1 MRRVLTGW
9 VLPLRLARRE
19 ALRSRGRSVL
29 VLVMV
34 GLPVMAVVAAAVVLR
49 TADVSSVESVERR
62 LGDAAAQVTVQPGT
76 TRVYQGADP
85 ERGGYGSEGTGDE
98 LGLDADEVDELLGGG
113 RDLLPVASGSY
124 RLVSGDGV
132 AQAEA
137 SEVDLRDPLTAG
149 LFRLTAGR
157 WPASPDEVVVN
168 QEVLDRGYAVGDRL
182 AGPDAS
188 APTPTVVGVA
198 ESTTLRALP
207 VVAGPTGSLGLDA
220 AGGPARWL
228 VGGAPVTWSDV
239 LRLNAEGAEVLSRA
253 VLLDPPDP
261 AEVPAEVTDLGGGP
275 DPAVVATL
283 SLVVAMVLLEVA
295 LLAGPAFAVGA
306 RRQARTLALLSSSG
320 GTPRQVRR
328 VVLAGAVVLG
338 AAAAGVGAVAGTLL
352 GVAVL
357 PLVQRLSAT
366 WFGPVD
372 VPWLLV
378 LGVAGLGVLSALM
391 AALVPAVLAS
401 RQDVVAVLAGRR
413 GEPRASRRSPVVGAA
428 LLVVGVAAAVVGALG
443 SGREV
448 LVAVAGVS
456 AVVGMVLLVPLV
468 LDLLGRVAGRLP
480 LALRYAVRDA
490 ARQRSRTAPAV
501 AAVAATVAAVVAL
514 GVGAASDEKEN
525 RTLYQ
530 AQLADG
536 SAVLGVGTD
545 DAGEDPGDDP
555 ATWVAVR
562 SLAERVVPDARL
574 TDVRGLL
581 GADSYVQLTGPDPD
595 VPLLSSY
602 GSVLGSDVLV
612 GDEAVDRLPGLSAAD
627 RETIRAG
634 LDSGRSVAFVD
645 EVPRTDRPV
654 EVGVQVLRIGDDGS
668 ETPVARADL
677 PAVLVEAPGTAV
689 PQLVLSD
696 AAARQLDR
704 PVRTVGVLVDGA
716 TISPEQEEQLVE
728 GMQAV
733 ATYANVYVERGYQ
746 GEDQALVV
754 LLVLGALGSVLV
766 LGGTL
771 TATFLA
777 LSEARSDLATLAAVG
792 ASPGTRRRVAAAYA
806 LVVGAVGAALGA
818 VVGLV
823 PGIAVAVPLTSAT
836 YGPVPTGP
844 YVDVPWLLVGGLV
857 VVLPVLTSALV
868 LATSRSRLPLVAR
881 AA

>member
-1 MRRVLTGW
+1 MGRLLTGW

-49 TADVSSVESVERR
+49 TSDVSSVESLDRR
-62 LGDAAAQVTVQPGT
+62 LGAAAAQVTVQPGT
-76 TRVYQGADP
+76 TRVFQGADP
-85 ERGGYGSEGTGDE
+85 ERGGYGSEGVGDE
-98 LGLDADEVDELLGGG
+98 LALDAREVDDLLGGG
-113 RDLLPVASGSY
+113 RALLPIATGSF
-124 RLVSGDGV
+124 RLTSGDGV

-137 SEVDLRDPLTAG
+137 TEVDLRDPLTAG
-149 LFRLTAGR
+149 LFRLADGR
-157 WPASPDEVVVN
+157 WPASADEVVVN
-168 QEVLDRGYAVGDRL
+168 EEVLDRGYALGDRL
-182 AGPDAS
+182 GSPDDA
-188 APTPTVVGVA
+188 APTPTIVGVA
-198 ESTTLRALP
+198 ESTTVRALP
-207 VVAGPTGSLGLDA
+207 VVAGPPGSLGVTSGD
-220 AGGPARWL
+220 GPARWL
-228 VGGAPVTWSDV
+228 VGGAPVTWDDV
-239 LRLNAEGAEVLSRA
+239 LRLNSRGAEVVSRA
-253 VLLDPPDP
+253 VLLDPPDATELP
-261 AEVPAEVTDLGGGP
+261 AEVAGGAEAP

-306 RRQARTLALLSSSG
+306 RRQSRTLALLASSG

-328 VVLAGAVVLG
+328 VVLAGALVLG
-338 AAAAGVGAVAGTLL
+338 AAAAGAGAVAGTLL

-372 VPWLLV
+372 VPVLLV

-413 GEPRASRRSPVVGAA
+413 GEPRPSRRSPVVGLA
-428 LLVVGVAAAVVGALG
+428 LLVVGVGAAVLGALD

-456 AVVGMVLLVPLV
+456 AVLGMVLLVPLV
-468 LDLLGRVAGRLP
+468 LDVLGRLAGRLP

-514 GVGAASDEKEN
+514 GVAAASDEKEN
-525 RTLYQ
+525 STLYQ
-530 AQLADG
+530 AQLPDG
-536 SAVLGVGTD
+536 VAVLGVGPD
-545 DAGEDPGDDP
+545 DDGDDP
-555 ATWVAVR
+555 AADPATWATVR
-562 SLAERVVPDARL
+562 GLVERVVPGARL

-581 GADSYVQLTGPDPD
+581 GGDSYVQVSGPDPD
-595 VPLLSSY
+595 APLLSSY
-602 GSVLGSDVLV
+602 GSALGSDVLV
-612 GDEAVDRLPGLSAAD
+612 GDDVVDQLPGLPAAD
-627 RETIRAG
+627 RVAITTG
-634 LDSGRSVAFVD
+634 LDAGRSVAFVD
-645 EVPRTDRPV
+645 EAPRTDSPT
-654 EVGVQVLRIGDDGS
+654 EVRVQVLRIGDDGS
-668 ETPVARADL
+668 ETPIAEAEL
-677 PAVLVEAPGTAV
+677 PVVLVEAPGPVV

-696 AAARQLDR
+696 AAAQELGR
-704 PVRTVGVLVDGA
+704 PVRTVGVLVSGA
-716 TISPEQEEQLVE
+716 TISAEQEQQLVE

-806 LVVGAVGAALGA
+806 LVVGTVGAALGA

-823 PGIAVAVPLTSAT
+823 PGIAVAVPLTST
-836 YGPVPTGP
+836 DYGTGPTGP
-844 YVDVPWLLVGGLV
+844 FVDVPWLLVGGLV
-857 VVLPVLTSALV
+857 VVLPLLTAGLV